1 MILVLMPLTL
11 TQIKIKMKVTMK
23 KMTTL
28 IKMLVL
34 VVNLQTK
41 ICKRI
46 DVQRSMQ
53 AMKGGREVK

>member
-1 MILVLMPLTL
+1 MPLTL
-11 TQIKIKMKVTMK
+11 TQIKMKMKVTMK

-53 AMKGGREVK
+53 DMKGGREVK